1 MQVHSGVLLPSALVL
16 LLSGPT
22 AEAAARR
29 CAWGA
34 GAAVSQPPQSLL
46 PGAPNL
52 TCTPTSV
59 IGAGSL
65 EIDVLPSTETHE
77 AYYDA
82 QMFTYHQG
90 QRTIPAG
97 RANPGLV
104 KVALLPLAGG
114 DGRSNFSVALQY
126 IEKAGQ
132 LGVDLAV
139 LPENFAQKHVGK
151 TGDMDPPPQTV
162 SQPGGI
168 IVQVA
173 ALCRKYNMNAVAPIR
188 EKRGTETLN
197 TAVVLNRSGAVIG
210 RYSKLFPVLG
220 PPDTLGPGG
229 REEQVNPSEHGVVA
243 VDMDFGRI
251 SLAIC
256 VSIRHDHT
264 LLFSFVS
271 SAPQSRGCPSLPSC
285 SST

>member
-1 MQVHSGVLLPSALVL
+1 MHLALPLALALLFQPSRRT
-16 LLSGPT
+16 T
-22 AEAAARR
+22 AEAVVRR

-34 GAAVSQPPQSLL
+34 GAAASQPP
-46 PGAPNL
+46 PAAGAPNL
-52 TCTPTSV
+52 TCTPTTV

-65 EIDVLPSTETHE
+65 ELDVLPSAEIHE
-77 AYYDA
+77 AYFDA
-82 QMFTYHQG
+82 PMFTYNQG
-90 QRTIPAG
+90 QRTIPTG

-114 DGRSNFSVALQY
+114 DGRSNFSVALSY

-168 IVQVA
+168 IAQVA
-173 ALCRKYNMNAVAPIR
+173 ALCKKYKINAVAPIR
-188 EKRGTETLN
+188 EKRGTEILN

-210 RYSKLFPVLG
+210 RYSKLFPVFG

-229 REEQVNPSEHGVVA
+229 REMKVNPSEHGVVCK
-243 VDMDFGRI
+243 
-251 SLAIC
+251 L
-256 VSIRHDHT
+256 
-264 LLFSFVS
+264 
-271 SAPQSRGCPSLPSC
+271 
-285 SST
+285 